1 MNKQVDRDGMK
12 LEAERRET
20 GPNESQELQDDQVER
35 KREIQ
40 EQEEI
45 KKDQEMVIPGDTGGD
60 AESST
65 EPSEELDTITTDTF
79 MKQTNKTRKKRGH
92 CARH

>member
-35 KREIQ
+35 KCEIQ
-40 EQEEI
+40 EQEEV
-45 KKDQEMVIPGDTGGD
+45 KKT
-60 AESST
+60 
-65 EPSEELDTITTDTF
+65 
-79 MKQTNKTRKKRGH
+79 KRW
-92 CARH
+92 